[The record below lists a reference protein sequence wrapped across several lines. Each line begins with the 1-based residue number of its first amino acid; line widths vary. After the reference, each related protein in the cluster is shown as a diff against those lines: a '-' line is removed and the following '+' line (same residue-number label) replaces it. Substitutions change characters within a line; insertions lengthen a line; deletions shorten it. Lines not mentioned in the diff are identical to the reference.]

1 MQATFGRSTLSKPL
15 GSSAEGLGSTKDDI
29 ISRPPNKRRRI
40 AHACET
46 CRQRKSR
53 CNGDRPTCDICT
65 EQGLSC
71 YYRDA
76 ATHSAVS
83 SDRQSIVKLENRLKD
98 MERLLHSLTPGRA
111 PSEAFS
117 PPVTLLSDTGDDSS
131 LHNPTSHSAE
141 PHISPGNVYRDRAT
155 SQQPGLAQDSVDGMG
170 TITFADEA
178 SSGFF
183 GATSNTAFLQKVV
196 NAQSTS
202 SRFADLDTAGL
213 RGFSRPASPPLEA
226 PHIHNQKLQSVDP
239 FLLPP
244 YAEISRLVDVYFEN
258 TGRFWPYLY
267 KPRVHKNVT
276 DMRRAGFRNI
286 ERSHLCVLN
295 LMFAFASTH
304 CPSQVP
310 VTIKLQQGDIYL
322 QRALALLSD
331 IRPSAENPE
340 SIQALLLATMY
351 LQGTQRSSQTWDVLG
366 RLVNAVFRVGLFR
379 EVVGETALDAELRKR
394 TWWTCFVMNIT
405 ISMTLGRPPPLPTSY
420 MTTELPSEIDLAK
433 LTNDRSAEVF
443 DSCIPTASLL
453 VQTSKM
459 YVVLGRVIEQVYEAN
474 VGPLVDNVAVPKLLV
489 DVLQADQE
497 LSAFAAALP
506 PPLRIITSAE
516 LATVTDAVD
525 AQAHRFRLI
534 LTVRLLNVR
543 LLLHRRVL
551 SYVLSQS
558 RNDTTGRDSF
568 YPLSV
573 AGGSLD
579 LCVDAALETIA
590 IISQTTQPNRLLP
603 IWWWSAYFSF
613 TAALTA
619 YGVLIATYKCGLKI
633 HRCST
638 SELIN
643 ALQMAFDVLGKL
655 GGDTRQVIRCQKIIR
670 HLIQVVW
677 TLYPP
682 KKTDETAVPAR
693 QNDVITVPGVEPFDF
708 SSSIDPGFNF
718 EDLDF
723 SSFPDDM
730 SSLFPD
736 GF

>member
-1 MQATFGRSTLSKPL
+1 
-15 GSSAEGLGSTKDDI
+15 
-29 ISRPPNKRRRI
+29 
-40 AHACET
+40 
-46 CRQRKSR
+46 
-53 CNGDRPTCDICT
+53 
-65 EQGLSC
+65 
-71 YYRDA
+71 
-76 ATHSAVS
+76 
-83 SDRQSIVKLENRLKD
+83 
-98 MERLLHSLTPGRA
+98 MERLLHTLTPNRR
-111 PSEAFS
+111 PSEGLS
-117 PPVTLLSDTGDDSS
+117 PPVPVHSTVSDDSTRFGMRS
-131 LHNPTSHSAE
+131 RGGSSVEPSIQPGTSDYYS
-141 PHISPGNVYRDRAT
+141 DRAT
-155 SQQPGLAQDSVDGMG
+155 PEMRNVAEDSVDGLG

-183 GATSNTAFLQKVV
+183 GATSNTAFLQRVV
-196 NAQSTS
+196 VAQSTS
-202 SRFADLDTAGL
+202 SRFADLDPAGL
-213 RGFSRPASPPLEA
+213 RGFSRPASPPLGD
-226 PHIHNQKLQSVDP
+226 PGSYGQGPQSVDP
-239 FLLPP
+239 FMLPP
-244 YAEISRLVDVYFEN
+244 YSEMSRLVDVYFEN

-267 KPRVHKNVT
+267 KPRVLKNLT
-276 DMRRAGFRNI
+276 NMRSAGFRSI

-366 RLVNAVFRVGLFR
+366 RLITAVFRVGLFR
-379 EVVGETALDAELRKR
+379 EVAGETALDAELRKR
-394 TWWTCFVMNIT
+394 TWWTCFVMNMT
-405 ISMTLGRPPPLPTSY
+405 ISMTLGRPPPLPTTY
-420 MTTELPSEIDLAK
+420 MTTELPSEIDLGRLAGDT
-433 LTNDRSAEVF
+433 LNGC
-443 DSCIPTASLL
+443 DSSIPTASLL
-453 VQTSKM
+453 VETSKM
-459 YVVLGRVIEQVYEAN
+459 YLVLGKVIERVYEAN
-474 VGPLVDNVAVPKLLV
+474 VGPLADNVAIPKLMV

-506 PPLRIITSAE
+506 PALRIISSTE
-516 LATVTDAVD
+516 LSNISSPTTDP
-525 AQAHRFRLI
+525 QAHRFRLI

-558 RNDTTGRDSF
+558 RTDTNSRDSF

-619 YGVLIATYKCGLKI
+619 YGVLVATYKCGLKI

-638 SELIN
+638 SDMIN
-643 ALQMAFDVLGKL
+643 ALQQAFDVLGLL
-655 GGDTRQVIRCQKIIR
+655 GGDTRQVLRCQKIIR

-677 TLYPP
+677 TLYPQNQNPAVLPTAP
-682 KKTDETAVPAR
+682 KAVPQPAL
-693 QNDVITVPGVEPFDF
+693 QMPNLGLPAMAQYDWNSG
-708 SSSIDPGFNF
+708 IDPGFTLEN
-718 EDLDF
+718 LDF
-723 SSFPDDM
+723 SSFPDDV